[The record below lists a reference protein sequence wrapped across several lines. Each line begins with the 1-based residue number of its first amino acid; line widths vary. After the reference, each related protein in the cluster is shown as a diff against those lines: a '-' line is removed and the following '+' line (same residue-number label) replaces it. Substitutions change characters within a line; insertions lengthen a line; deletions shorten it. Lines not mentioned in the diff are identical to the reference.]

1 MGLRRALTPYYF
13 HAFTG
18 HHFSIRS
25 ITGTSGGLRHA
36 AETGESCAE
45 FDRLYPL
52 KEKLSSTL

>member
-1 MGLRRALTPYYF
+1 PEARF
-13 HAFTG
+13 
-18 HHFSIRS
+18 
-25 ITGTSGGLRHA
+25 RHA